1 PGPAVDV
8 LDAELLLGPLD
19 RGLAL
24 RRAPDRGP
32 RAQTVGVLRRRLGVL
47 GLGRRL
53 RVGRGVRGRVRG
65 RRRLVAPALVTVGHL
80 VARAALVPIRSL
92 VARVVPVVPVAA
104 VAAVATVAVPI
115 VAVPIVT
122 VLVLARVGAV
132 AVLTLTPL
140 ALALAT
146 LGGATRLALALDLAA
161 RLAGRSEP
169 LEQILAFELGGGDPL
184 LGLLLERLGGRER
197 LLRGDDGGLLGL
209 ERGLRA
215 AAQRL
220 GDERRGA
227 EVLDNLVGA
236 CPEHLERLGGLD
248 ELGDPSRLEHRAHL
262 VPARARAHRAQ
273 RDRDEPLAGDLELGL
288 GGLEPGRGRARL
300 GGGRVAVDERLGV
313 VLGGPLDREP
323 CVVGLDRELGEADL
337 DRGDR
342 AAHRVVRRARV
353 AHVLVARALG
363 GERQGARSRHTAHEQ
378 GKDEGSGE
386 PRPQRAC
393 A

>member
-1 PGPAVDV
+1 WSSDV
-8 LDAELLLGPLD
+8 CSSDL
-19 RGLAL
+19 
-24 RRAPDRGP
+24 
-32 RAQTVGVLRRRLGVL
+32 VLRRRLGVL

-92 VARVVPVVPVAA
+92 VARVTPVPVVA
-104 VAAVATVAVPI
+104 VAGAIA
-115 VAVPIVT
+115 VT
-122 VLVLARVGAV
+122 VLPRVGAVAVAAV

-146 LGGATRLALALDLAA
+146 LGVETLLALAFDLGA

-169 LEQILAFELGGGDPL
+169 LEQILALELGGGDPL

-227 EVLDNLVGA
+227 EVLDDLVGA

-248 ELGDPSRLEHRAHL
+248 ELGDPARLEHRAHL

-288 GGLEPGRGRARL
+288 GGFEPGRGRARL

-323 CVVGLDRELGEADL
+323 CVVGLDRE
-337 DRGDR
+337 
-342 AAHRVVRRARV
+342 
-353 AHVLVARALG
+353 
-363 GERQGARSRHTAHEQ
+363 
-378 GKDEGSGE
+378 
-386 PRPQRAC
+386 
-393 A
+393 

>member
-53 RVGRGVRGRVRG
+53 RVGRGVRRRVRG
-65 RRRLVAPALVTVGHL
+65 GRRLVTPALVTVGHL

-92 VARVVPVVPVAA
+92 IARVVPVVPVVPVAA
-104 VAAVATVAVPI
+104 VAAVAAVAT

-146 LGGATRLALALDLAA
+146 LGVETLLALALDLDA

-169 LEQILAFELGGGDPL
+169 LEQILALELGGGDPL
-184 LGLLLERLGGRER
+184 LGLLLERVGGRER

-227 EVLDNLVGA
+227 EVLDDLVGA

-262 VPARARAHRAQ
+262 
-273 RDRDEPLAGDLELGL
+273 
-288 GGLEPGRGRARL
+288 
-300 GGGRVAVDERLGV
+300 
-313 VLGGPLDREP
+313 
-323 CVVGLDRELGEADL
+323 
-337 DRGDR
+337 
-342 AAHRVVRRARV
+342 
-353 AHVLVARALG
+353 
-363 GERQGARSRHTAHEQ
+363 
-378 GKDEGSGE
+378 
-386 PRPQRAC
+386 
-393 A
+393 